1 MYISKVIFT
10 TIGATLGTALVAGG
24 LTVPMAQAK
33 ELKMATF
40 MSPKHPINKGVLPPL
55 AKAIAAETG
64 GSLTLKLFPSGQLG
78 KGPVAQY
85 KRVIENVAEITFGIQ
100 GYTPTIF
107 QRTMVVG
114 QPGVGKSSQEVTG
127 KIWNVYDKFL
137 KPEYTKVKVLALFSN
152 WPPVLITRKKAVSKM
167 ADIKG
172 LKIRAPSP
180 SNIPQLKAWGAAAVY
195 MPVSKIYN
203 ALQTGVLDG
212 VYISPGALY
221 VPWRLSEPGEYVA
234 AGMSGPTSLFFIALN
249 KQVWDGL
256 SKSHQAAVNKHTGR
270 KYSMMAANY
279 WGGIDAKQLATAKN
293 QQKGVKFTQ
302 LSKKAIAEFDAATEK
317 SVEAFLAAKEK
328 KGIPARAIYKAATQ

>member
-1 MYISKVIFT
+1 MNISKTTFT
-10 TIGATLGTALVAGG
+10 AMGTTLGAAVVAGG
-24 LTVPMAQAK
+24 LATSMAQAK

-55 AKAIAAETG
+55 AKKIAAETG
-64 GSLTLKLFPSGQLG
+64 GSLVLKLFPSGQLG

-114 QPGVGKSSQEVTG
+114 QPGVGNSSQEVTS
-127 KIWNVYDKFL
+127 KIWKVFDKYL
-137 KPEYTKVKVLALFSN
+137 KPEYTKIKVLALFSN

-221 VPWRLSEPGEYVA
+221 VPWRLAEPGEYVA
-234 AGMSGPTSLFFIALN
+234 AGMNSPTSLFFIAMN
-249 KQVWDGL
+249 KQIWDGL
-256 SKSHQAAVNKHTGR
+256 SKKHQAAVNKHTGR
-270 KYSMMAANY
+270 GYSLMAASY
-279 WGGIDAKQLATAKN
+279 WGGIDARQLATAKN
-293 QQKGVKFTQ
+293 EQKGVKFTQ
-302 LSKKAIAEFDAATEK
+302 LSKKAVAEFDAATAR